1 MILPPNNTHT
11 LVWTG
16 FSVMLYIIASQ
27 IFHFPEP
34 VAWAVRIAILF
45 LLFRGIKKYAPY
57 RTIDKYG
64 YILTYTFI
72 LWLITGFLRGAY
84 YAEGYWMWKFI
95 INNLLTTLFYSII
108 LIGSNPYWLQ
118 GVYRCFW
125 KYYLPLIG
133 ISILLLHDP
142 GYLNYLPY
150 STLLLFFALIP
161 GKRKWILLG
170 IVLFFFITQEQRND
184 MIKMLVASAIALS
197 ISYSGKIIPSWFF
210 KCIHAVLLVL
220 PIVLLSLGVSGKFN
234 VFKMDEYIKGNYELK
249 AKGSDGQYYKDNL
262 KADTRTAI
270 YENVFYTMNKYNAWI
285 TGRSPAFGD
294 EGPLWVDRGKD
305 ETTKLIGRY
314 GNEVGILDILLWYGL
329 IGVILFFLMYIRASY
344 LAIYKSRSIYM
355 KGIGIYTAFLWTWSF
370 IWEKPL
376 FETFFMMNII
386 FLGVC
391 FSQPF
396 RMMTNKDMQ
405 QWVKGIFLRKKRKR
419 YESSLDI

>member
-1 MILPPNNTHT
+1 
-11 LVWTG
+11 
-16 FSVMLYIIASQ
+16 
-27 IFHFPEP
+27 
-34 VAWAVRIAILF
+34 
-45 LLFRGIKKYAPY
+45 
-57 RTIDKYG
+57 
-64 YILTYTFI
+64 
-72 LWLITGFLRGAY
+72 
-84 YAEGYWMWKFI
+84 
-95 INNLLTTLFYSII
+95 
-108 LIGSNPYWLQ
+108 
-118 GVYRCFW
+118 
-125 KYYLPLIG
+125 
-133 ISILLLHDP
+133 
-142 GYLNYLPY
+142 
-150 STLLLFFALIP
+150 
-161 GKRKWILLG
+161 
-170 IVLFFFITQEQRND
+170 

>member
-1 MILPPNNTHT
+1 MILPKNNIHT

-16 FSVMLYIIASQ
+16 FSVMLYTIASQ

-45 LLFRGIKKYAPY
+45 LLFRGIKKHAPY

-72 LWLITGFLRGAY
+72 LWLITGFLRGSY
-84 YAEGYWMWKFI
+84 YAEGYWMWKFVI
-95 INNLLTTLFYSII
+95 SSLLLTLFYSVI

-125 KYYLPLIG
+125 KYYIPLIG
-133 ISILLLHDP
+133 VSILLLHNP

-150 STLLLFFALIP
+150 STLLLFWIFIP
-161 GKRKWILLG
+161 GKRKWLLLG

-184 MIKMLVASAIALS
+184 MIKMLVASAIGLS
-197 ISYSGKIIPSWFF
+197 IAYLGNAIPSWLF
-210 KCIHAVLLVL
+210 KCIHVVLLAL
-220 PIVLLSLGVSGKFN
+220 PIVLLSLEISGKFN
-234 VFKMDEYIKGNYELK
+234 VFKKDEYIKGDYTLK
-249 AKGSDGQYYKDNL
+249 VQGADGQYYEDNL
-262 KADTRTAI
+262 KTDTRTFI

-285 TGRSPAFGD
+285 AGRSPAFGD
-294 EGPLWVDRGKD
+294 EGPLWVGRGKD

-376 FETFFMMNII
+376 IETFFMMNII

-391 FSQPF
+391 FSKPF
-396 RMMTNKDMQ
+396 RMMTDKDMQ